1 MMIKLKQGKLAITLV
16 CVVLGIMLAV
26 QFRTTA
32 EIGSSVR
39 SQRAEDLVKQLNQ
52 IEKERD
58 ALVGEVKQLR
68 ETAVSSS
75 SSAYEDN
82 IRVSAGLIPLEGPG
96 IIVTMD
102 EAKQPSVPGK
112 NPNLF
117 LIRDEDILKVLNE
130 LRAAGAEAFSI
141 NGQRLIASSEIR
153 TAGTALS
160 VNNIRTAPPFEIRA
174 IGEPDTLEN
183 SLKLRGGVIETL
195 QVWGIQ
201 VSVKKQTNVLVPA
214 YKGVFR
220 FEHAK
225 PQEEAKQP

>member
-1 MMIKLKQGKLAITLV
+1 MVIKQGKAAITLV
-16 CVVLGIMLAV
+16 CVILGIMLAV

-39 SQRAEDLVKQLNQ
+39 SQRAEDLVMQFKQM
-52 IEKERD
+52 EKERD
-58 ALVGEVKQLR
+58 ALLGEVKQLR
-68 ETAVSSS
+68 EAALGGSSS
-75 SSAYEDN
+75 VQTSN
-82 IRVSAGLIPLEGPG
+82 IKAGAGLIPLEGPG
-96 IIVTMD
+96 IIVTLD
-102 EAKQPSVPGK
+102 EAKQPTTPGK

-130 LRAAGAEAFSI
+130 LRAAGAEAISI

-153 TAGTALS
+153 TAGNALS
-160 VNNIRTAPPFEIRA
+160 VNNTRTAPPFEIKA
-174 IGEPDTLEN
+174 IGEPDTLDN
-183 SLKLRGGVIETL
+183 SLRLRGGVIETL

-201 VSVKKQTNVLVPA
+201 VSVKKQPNVQIPA

-225 PQEEAKQP
+225 PEQTDQK